1 MNPHDAMSR
10 ESRDPFNVA
19 QLSILSYLKFYH
31 FSPNDN
37 NFYLVTCTIIP
48 QDSSF
53 DDQSRHNHE
62 FFYQHSN
69 DSSTEYYEYYVT
81 CNLLSHSLVE
91 NILNG
96 FRGLEFDFESLSIHQ
111 KLNLEQTLKQ
121 KLKNLFCQHYDRN
134 TTFHDNNGNHLI
146 TTQPV
151 PMADIQIYNN
161 DSITQHGLGNTYY
174 NTTATHPQQQIDIN
188 NFSYN
193 FTNRSI

>member
-1 MNPHDAMSR
+1 MTNNHPSTMNPHDVMSR

-53 DDQSRHNHE
+53 DDQ
-62 FFYQHSN
+62 
-69 DSSTEYYEYYVT
+69 
-81 CNLLSHSLVE
+81 VE

-96 FRGLEFDFESLSIHQ
+96 FRGLEFDFESLSIYQ

-121 KLKNLFCQHYDRN
+121 KLKKLFCQHYDRN
-134 TTFHDNNGNHLI
+134 ATFHDNIGNHLI

-151 PMADIQIYNN
+151 PMANIQNYNN
-161 DSITQHGLGNTYY
+161 DSITQHGLGDTYY
-174 NTTATHPQQQIDIN
+174 NTTNTTAAHPQQQIDFN